1 MDSAQMLEQLESQT
15 AEEEQQREDAAEKK
29 QAAAERKQQQLELGQ
44 QRQELRDLQRTTELP
59 VLHLL
64 QRLQFC
70 GARSLAL
77 PLLHLKSGKVKHS
90 AEYAATCSRA
100 HGQSPETPRA
110 GTPHQA
116 PLLPSFMSILHVTQ
130 TRPSRETTA

>member
-1 MDSAQMLEQLESQT
+1 MLEQLESQT

-70 GARSLAL
+70 GATAEEVSAKELAEFVKSNRVVLRSLAVDL
-77 PLLHLKSGKVKHS
+77 KSAARKTLMPLLYL
-90 AEYAATCSRA
+90 C
-100 HGQSPETPRA
+100 PESVQ
-110 GTPHQA
+110 H
-116 PLLPSFMSILHVTQ
+116 H
-130 TRPSRETTA
+130 